1 MPNSTSSQGRNRK
14 LLQVSLR
21 LNPPR
26 VPISALIRHYVMFKQ
41 KRWICTHLKVF
52 KQACSTIKSW
62 VQLRQW
68 VVIAFGQSRSV
79 SKVVAVIRKFSGKG
93 ISQKEIIAATG
104 LSERAVK
111 YALKRLLV
119 IQVISEQAVIEDLR
133 RKLYE
138 MEGWKMGTNDGSLD
152 YIVRQNVNCLWRF
165 VNKRNGS

>member
-1 MPNSTSSQGRNRK
+1 M
-14 LLQVSLR
+14 
-21 LNPPR
+21 
-26 VPISALIRHYVMFKQ
+26 
-41 KRWICTHLKVF
+41 
-52 KQACSTIKSW
+52 
-62 VQLRQW
+62 
-68 VVIAFGQSRSV
+68 VIAFGQSASV

-138 MEGWKMGTNDGSLD
+138 MEG
-152 YIVRQNVNCLWRF
+152 
-165 VNKRNGS
+165 